1 MDKRYTEPDI
11 QLEVSKSYSDK
22 HTPKERS
29 LKANERED
37 ERTSLLRSG
46 TPSLGSQASEF
57 KSPEP
62 GSELS
67 ESSPWKVN
75 FKRFKSMTVSMTV
88 SLVEKECPD
97 RQASALLAGWN
108 VTNLI
113 QGMGILGIPYAVREG
128 GWAAACCIMI
138 VALFCDVTGILLVDC
153 LYDVSPRSQ
162 RRKRVRSDYPEVGDA
177 VWPGVGGKVVT
188 VVQTIE
194 LYSAAM
200 LYLILLTTMFS
211 QITDKYVPLTLQ
223 EWAVIC
229 AVAVL
234 PSVFIR
240 KLSVVAWMS
249 MIAVFALMSAI
260 IVTITYCILHY
271 DQWSLS
277 NIPVFDGTTFPIGF
291 GIVTFSYCA
300 HAVFPGIEGSMREP
314 SHFNCMMHTSF
325 VTSGV
330 IKTIFGV
337 FAVLTFGTLTDQVVT
352 VNMVDSPGFNFAATL
367 LVALN
372 VFFSFPLPL
381 FVVIESFDNIF
392 LKYFPHLGRDT
403 RHHWFWLLVTR
414 TLLVTFALFIAL
426 IVPHFGLLMGFV
438 GSFTGTCLSFGFPCI
453 AHLKL
458 KWEYLRWYHI
468 LGEIVLIIFGV
479 IAGVFGLIYSG
490 KALIDSFKENP
501 F

>member
-1 MDKRYTEPDI
+1 MAKNYTEPDI
-11 QLEVSKSYSDK
+11 QLEVSKSYDK
-22 HTPKERS
+22 DIRKDRS
-29 LKANERED
+29 LKVNYEQDD
-37 ERTSLLRSG
+37 ERVSLLKSG
-46 TPSLGSQASEF
+46 SPSVASEY
-57 KSPEP
+57 KSPEQR
-62 GSELS
+62 SDFS

-75 FKRFKSMTVSMTV
+75 FKRFRSMTVSMTV
-88 SLVEKECPD
+88 SLIEKESFD

-128 GWAAACCIMI
+128 GWAAASCIFI

-153 LYDVSPRSQ
+153 LYDVSRRSG
-162 RRKRVRSDYPEVGDA
+162 RRKRVRTNYPEVGEA

-194 LYSAAM
+194 LYAAAM
-200 LYLILLTTMFS
+200 LYLILLATMFN
-211 QITDKYVPLTLQ
+211 QITDKYVALTLQ
-223 EWAVIC
+223 EWCVIC

-234 PSVFIR
+234 PSVFITR
-240 KLSVVAWMS
+240 LSVVAWMS

-260 IVTITYCILHY
+260 IVTITYCVLHY
-271 DQWSLS
+271 DQWSLD
-277 NIPVFDGTTFPIGF
+277 NIPKFDGSKFPIGF

-300 HAVFPGIEGSMREP
+300 HAVFPGIEGSMKEP
-314 SHFNCMMHTSF
+314 SHFNCMLHTSF
-325 VTSGV
+325 ITSGV
-330 IKTIFGV
+330 VKTLFGV
-337 FAVLTFGTLTDQVVT
+337 FAVLTFGLATDQVVT
-352 VNMVDSPGFNFAATL
+352 INLADNPAFNFAATL

-381 FVVIESFDNIF
+381 FVVIESFDNF
-392 LKYFPHLGRDT
+392 LLKHFPHLGPGT
-403 RHHWFWLLVTR
+403 RYHWFWLLLTR

-426 IVPHFGLLMGFV
+426 VVPHFGLLMGFV

-458 KWEYLRWYHI
+458 KWPYLRWYHI
-468 LGEIVLIIFGV
+468 LGEFVLIIFGV
-479 IAGVFGLIYSG
+479 VAGGFGLIYSG